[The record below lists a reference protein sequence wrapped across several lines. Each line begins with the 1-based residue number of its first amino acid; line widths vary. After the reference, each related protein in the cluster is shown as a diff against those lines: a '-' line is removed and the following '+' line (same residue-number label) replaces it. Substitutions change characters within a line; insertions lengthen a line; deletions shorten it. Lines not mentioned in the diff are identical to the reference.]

1 MSLARTNARKCV
13 VQALYQW
20 QVTDQSLGAIE
31 QQFIDEDR
39 LKKAQKSYFS
49 ELFHEIPKQLNKID
63 LVLSEFVDR
72 PVEQINLVERAVLR
86 VGVFEILNRL
96 DIPCRV
102 ILNESINLAKCFG
115 AEGSHKYINGVL
127 DKIAQKNRPVE
138 IQAKKAITNSE

>member
-1 MSLARTNARKCV
+1 MSQARTNARKCV

-20 QVTDQSLGAIE
+20 QVTGQSLTAIE
-31 QQFIDEDR
+31 QQFIEEDR

-49 ELFHEIPKQLNKID
+49 ELFHEIPKQLNEID
-63 LVLSEFVDR
+63 SVLSEFVDR
-72 PVEQINLVERAVLR
+72 PVEKISLVERAVLR

-127 DKIAQKNRPVE
+127 DKIAQKKRSVE
-138 IQAKKAITNSE
+138 IQAKKAITNSG

>member
-20 QVTDQSLGAIE
+20 QVTGQSINDIE

-49 ELFHEIPKQLNKID
+49 ELFHEIPKQLDKLD
-63 LVLSEFVDR
+63 LALSEFIDR
-72 PVEQINLVERAVLR
+72 PVEQLNLVERAVLR
-86 VGVFEILNRL
+86 VGVYELFNRL
-96 DIPCRV
+96 DIPSRV
-102 ILNESINLAKCFG
+102 VLNESINLAKCFG

-127 DKIAQKNRPVE
+127 DKIAQKSRPVE
-138 IQAKKAITNSE
+138 IQAKKAISNSG

>member
-20 QVTDQSLGAIE
+20 QVTDQSLDAIE

-49 ELFHEIPKQLNKID
+49 ELFNEIPKQLDKID

-72 PVEQINLVERAVLR
+72 PIEQINLVERAVLR

-96 DIPCRV
+96 DIPYRV

-138 IQAKKAITNSE
+138 IQSKNNNK

>member
-20 QVTDQSLGAIE
+20 QVTGQSINDIE

-49 ELFHEIPKQLNKID
+49 ELFHEIPKQLDKLD
-63 LVLSEFVDR
+63 LALSEFIDR
-72 PVEQINLVERAVLR
+72 PVEQLNLAERAVLR
-86 VGVFEILNRL
+86 VGVYELFNRL
-96 DIPCRV
+96 DIPSRV
-102 ILNESINLAKCFG
+102 VLNESINLAKCFG

-127 DKIAQKNRPVE
+127 DKIAQKSRPVE
-138 IQAKKAITNSE
+138 IQAKKAISNSG

>member
-20 QVTDQSLGAIE
+20 QVTHQSLNSIE

-49 ELFHEIPKQLNKID
+49 ELFHEIPKQLEKID

-86 VGVFEILNRL
+86 VGVYELLNRL
-96 DIPCRV
+96 DIPSRV
-102 ILNESINLAKCFG
+102 VLNESINLAKCFG

-127 DKIAQKNRPVE
+127 DKVAKKNRSIE
-138 IQAKKAITNSE
+138 SQAKKTITNNG